1 MIWKDGFEFEYGIAE
16 SISPLV
22 RRVVANNPSPYT
34 GPGTST
40 FIIGQ
45 GDVAILDPGPALP
58 EHIAA
63 VRQAVAGERVTHLLV
78 SHTHTDHSPATA
90 GLQALTGGLSYAY
103 GPAPLNLP
111 SEIDGAFDTAFR
123 PDRLLRDGDTIHGP
137 NWSLTT
143 VHTPGHASGHLCFAL
158 AEERILF
165 TGDHVMGWSSSV
177 IPPPDGDMLDYEES
191 LRKLLGRDER
201 IYWSSH
207 GAAMTDPSA
216 RIAELLAVR
225 EKRARQTV
233 ARLAAGDRTI
243 SEITAQLYPAIG
255 SELNF
260 AARAMVHAQ
269 LLALIRLGQV
279 AADSGRFQLVE
290 RDLRARFSPGP
301 SSGQ

>member
-1 MIWKDGFEFEYGIAE
+1 MKWKDGFEFEYGIAE
-16 SISPLV
+16 PVSALV

-40 FIIGQ
+40 FIIGR

-63 VRQAVAGERVTHLLV
+63 VCRAVAGERVTHLLV

-103 GPAPLNLP
+103 GPAPLHLP
-111 SEIDGAFDTAFR
+111 SEIDGAFDTTFQ
-123 PDRLLRDGDTIHGP
+123 PDRLLRDGEVVSGSH
-137 NWSLTT
+137 WSLTT

-158 AEERILF
+158 AEEGILF
-165 TGDHVMGWSSSV
+165 TGDHVMGWSTSV
-177 IPPPDGDMLDYEES
+177 IPPPDGDMLDYEQS

-207 GAAMTDPSA
+207 GAAITDPP
-216 RIAELLAVR
+216 RRVAELLAVR
-225 EKRARQTV
+225 EKRTRQIL

-243 SEITAQLYPAIG
+243 PEIAAQLYPAIG
-255 SELNF
+255 AELNF

-269 LLALIRLGQV
+269 LIALIRLGEV
-279 AADSGRFQLVE
+279 TADSAASSTSVYRLGS
-290 RDLRARFSPGP
+290 AR
-301 SSGQ
+301 